1 MENEL
6 KGSLEDLMS
15 KMENHSMDLGREVDE
30 AKERVITLESLQE
43 DAEDIITRLGS
54 LDSDIDDFFAKMEE
68 VVDL

>member
-6 KGSLEDLMS
+6 KGSLEDLMN
-15 KMENHSMDLGREVDE
+15 KMENHSIDLNREIDE
-30 AKERVITLESLQE
+30 ARERVITLESLQE

>member
-6 KGSLEDLMS
+6 KGSLEDLMN
-15 KMENHSMDLGREVDE
+15 KMENHSIDLNKEIDE
-30 AKERVITLESLQE
+30 ARERVITLESLQE

>member
-6 KGSLEDLMS
+6 KGSLEDLMN
-15 KMENHSMDLGREVDE
+15 KMENHSIDLNREIDE
-30 AKERVITLESLQE
+30 ARERVTTLESLQE